1 MTVIVRSFRRH
12 PRRYTAVL
20 VVLVLVVAATIW
32 LVTRSTAAA
41 EPQLATARTGQ
52 LDRTVVV
59 TGTIEPTQR
68 ADLDFP
74 AGGEV
79 VSVTAAVGQ
88 QVAAGQALAAV
99 DSAALSGQVAQARSA
114 LASAEARLAADRSAD
129 ASAEQIAAD
138 RAAVDSARA
147 QLDVARRNEANA
159 TLTAPFAGTVAAV
172 NVTLGEQVTA
182 GGGGSSAASA
192 AASAASAASGGLG
205 GQGGAGG
212 PGGGISASGGAAV
225 SSGSTSATAA
235 PGTAHVV
242 VVSTGSYIVDATV
255 DDTQVGELR
264 PGLAANITPNGAVEA
279 VPGTV
284 ESVALVATSSSGVA
298 GYPVTISVTGSPPGL
313 HIGSTAQVEIVT
325 ERITD
330 AVLVPSA
337 AVRGGGG
344 ETTVVVREGDEDV
357 TRPVTPG
364 ATSGGRTQ
372 ILRGLASGEQVVLP
386 ETGEAPPQSGFGFGN
401 RPGGGQGGDQGGQG
415 GDPGGGGT
423 PPAQSPAPDGEPGG
437 GS

>member
-32 LVTRSTAAA
+32 LISRSSAAA

-88 QVAAGQALAAV
+88 QVAAGQELAAV
-99 DSAALSGQVAQARSA
+99 DSASLSGQVAQARSA
-114 LASAEARLAADRSAD
+114 LASAQARLAADRSAD
-129 ASAEQIAAD
+129 ASSEQIAAD
-138 RAAVDSARA
+138 RASVDSAQA

-182 GGGGSSAASA
+182 GGGGSAAASA
-192 AASAASAASGGLG
+192 AAAAAASGG
-205 GQGGAGG
+205 
-212 PGGGISASGGAAV
+212 PGGSGGSGGSGISASGGAAV
-225 SSGSTSATAA
+225 SSGSTAATAS
-235 PGTAHVV
+235 PGTADVV

-255 DDTQVGELR
+255 DDTQVGQLR
-264 PGLAANITPNGAVEA
+264 QGLTANIIPNFAVEA

-284 ESVALVATSSSGVA
+284 ESVALVATSTSGVA
-298 GYPVTISVTGSPPGL
+298 GYPVTVSVTGSPPGL

-337 AVRGGGG
+337 AVRGTGD
-344 ETTVVVREGDEDV
+344 ETTVVVREGEEDV
-357 TRPVTPG
+357 SRPVAAG

-386 ETGEAPPQSGFGFGN
+386 ESGEAPPSGFGGFGGN
-401 RPGGGQGGDQGGQG
+401 RQGGSGGQGGQGDGGTGDGGNTAPDGGTAPNSRPGGG
-415 GDPGGGGT
+415 
-423 PPAQSPAPDGEPGG
+423 S
-437 GS
+437 

>member
-1 MTVIVRSFRRH
+1 MTVIARSIRRH
-12 PRRYTAVL
+12 PRRYTALL
-20 VVLVLVVAATIW
+20 VVLVLAVAATIW
-32 LVTRSTAAA
+32 LVGRSAGAV
-41 EPQLATARTGQ
+41 EPEVATARTGQ

-59 TGTIEPTQR
+59 TGTVEPTQR

-79 VSVTAAVGQ
+79 VSVTAVVGQ
-88 QVAAGQALAAV
+88 QVAAGQELAAV
-99 DSAALSGQVAQARSA
+99 DSASLSGQVAQARSA

-147 QLDVARRNEANA
+147 QLDVARRNESNA

-172 NVTLGEQVTA
+172 NVTVGEQVT
-182 GGGGSSAASA
+182 GGVGGSSAASA
-192 AASAASAASGGLG
+192 AAAAAGGA
-205 GQGGAGG
+205 GQGGAG
-212 PGGGISASGGAAV
+212 GGGISASGGAAV
-225 SSGSTSATAA
+225 SSGSTAATAA
-235 PGTAHVV
+235 PGTADVV

-264 PGLAANITPNGAVEA
+264 AGLTANITPNGAVDP

-284 ESVALVATSSSGVA
+284 ESVALVATSTSGVA
-298 GYPVTISVTGSPPGL
+298 GYPVTIAVTGSPPGL

-337 AVRGGGG
+337 AVRGTGD
-344 ETTVVVREGDEDV
+344 ETTVVVRDGEQDV
-357 TRPVTPG
+357 TRPVEVG

-372 ILRGLASGEQVVLP
+372 VLRGLASGEQVVLP
-386 ETGEAPPQSGFGFGN
+386 AAGEAPPASGFGSFGGN
-401 RPGGGQGGDQGGQG
+401 RN
-415 GDPGGGGT
+415 GGGGG
-423 PPAQSPAPDGEPGG
+423 DGNGGDGNSGDGNGGDGNGGG
-437 GS
+437 GSTPPSGRSGGGS